1 MGGKVLELESER
13 LKAAGIQEGMIAG
26 AIKTCKKFKLD
37 QEAAVKNVI
46 EEFFLSEK
54 DAINYVKK
62 YWQYIMYSISY
73 EKKMPGKE
81 QVILWEEK
89 CWNCCFEV

>member
-13 LKAAGIQEGMIAG
+13 LKAEGIQEGMIAG
-26 AIKTCKKFKLD
+26 TIKTCKKFKLD

-46 EEFFLSEK
+46 EELSLSEK

-62 YWQYIMYSISY
+62 YW
-73 EKKMPGKE
+73 
-81 QVILWEEK
+81 
-89 CWNCCFEV
+89 

>member
-13 LKAAGIQEGMIAG
+13 LKAEGMIAG

-37 QEAAVKNVI
+37 QKAAIDNVV
-46 EEFFLSEK
+46 EQFSLSEK

-62 YWQYIMYSISY
+62 YWQFESYISI
-73 EKKMPGKE
+73 KKMFGKE
-81 QVILWEEK
+81 LVIYYGEEK
-89 CWNCCFEV
+89 FWNCCFWV